1 MFVSTKNQNRR
12 YKLLIPSFLK
22 ISFLLVIA
30 AITLFP
36 IVYAFFASFKPLH
49 ELMSEGS
56 SLLPKT
62 WRWANYREVWEL
74 SNFAR
79 YFKNS
84 IFVTFFS
91 VVIIMINS
99 SMFGFVLARK
109 RILATR
115 IVEVLFSA
123 TIFASF
129 GSALLF
135 PIMKIALQ
143 FHILNLYGVVIVQ
156 AAGGLLVN
164 TFLIKSFIQ
173 TLSKEI
179 DEAAVIDGASFFQIY
194 RLIALP
200 IMRPMLASVA
210 LFSFQASWNDFLL
223 PLVFTLANPDWRTV
237 IIGVYSLRSSAA
249 GATSWHFMMAG
260 SMIAL
265 MPIVLLFLL
274 LQKQFIT
281 SLSGGALK
289 G

>member
-1 MFVSTKNQNRR
+1 MTKEPRSR
-12 YKLLIPSFLK
+12 VTLLIPNVLKFAFL
-22 ISFLLVIA
+22 IVVA

-36 IVYAFFASFKPLH
+36 IVYAFFASFKPLN
-49 ELMSEGS
+49 ELMSNGS
-56 SLLPKT
+56 AILPHT

-74 SNFAR
+74 SNFAK

-91 VVIIMINS
+91 VVLIMINS

-109 RILATR
+109 RMLATR
-115 IVEVLFSA
+115 IVEGLFSA

-135 PIMKIALQ
+135 PIMKIALH
-143 FHILNLYGVVIVQ
+143 FHLLNLYGVIIVQ
-156 AAGGLLVN
+156 AAGGMLVN
-164 TFLIKSFIQ
+164 AFLIKSFVQ
-173 TLSKEI
+173 TISREI
-179 DEAAVIDGASFFQIY
+179 DEAAVIDGASFFQVY

-210 LFSFQASWNDFLL
+210 LFAFQASWNDFLL
-223 PLVFTLANPDWRTV
+223 PLVFTLSNPDWRTV

-265 MPIVLLFLL
+265 APILLLFLL

-281 SLSGGALK
+281 SMSGEALK